1 MGHKEQKSWRT
12 GRGTTIEQCT
22 LDEHSCCNHKH
33 TAAADTCPGSGP
45 SALHHVHEAAPLS
58 EELWT
63 VAEGESVLLF
73 SGVAREK
80 GTKEE
85 RISESKRRVL
95 ITTNYQKK
103 EEKESPGIHATYH
116 TNISASILLVQWELC
131 FLYLIG
137 LCQAE
142 NEIIKLSRLFVKL
155 ANE

>member
-1 MGHKEQKSWRT
+1 M
-12 GRGTTIEQCT
+12 
-22 LDEHSCCNHKH
+22 
-33 TAAADTCPGSGP
+33 
-45 SALHHVHEAAPLS
+45 
-58 EELWT
+58 
-63 VAEGESVLLF
+63 
-73 SGVAREK
+73 
-80 GTKEE
+80 
-85 RISESKRRVL
+85 L

-116 TNISASILLVQWELC
+116 TNISASTLLVQWELY